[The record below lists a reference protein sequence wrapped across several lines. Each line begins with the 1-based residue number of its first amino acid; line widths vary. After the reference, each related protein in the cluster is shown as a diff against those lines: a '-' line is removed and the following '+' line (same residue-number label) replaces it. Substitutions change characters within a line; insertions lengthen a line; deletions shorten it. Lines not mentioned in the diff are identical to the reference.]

1 MTKKQLRQNA
11 MDLENEKNKDEVTA
25 EDCELYGIPD
35 TMYDDFVKQFMDETQ
50 TMSNPIPFKC
60 L

>member
-1 MTKKQLRQNA
+1 MRQNA